1 MVVSSR
7 YMPSCGIPGSYFS
20 SIFSFLRKLHTVFH
34 NGSYQF
40 TFPPTVHAA
49 AAAKV
54 HEGSLFFTPSPAF
67 IVCRFFFFDDDRYD
81 QCGVDSLS
89 LLRGIFPT
97 QGSNP
102 GLMQLD
108 SLPAEPQGKPKNT
121 GVGSLSLL
129 QRIFPTQESNWG
141 LLHCRQILYQ
151 LSYQGSPSSQ

>member
-81 QCGVDSLS
+81 QCEVAPQCSFDLNSLIILMLS
-89 LLRGIFPT
+89 IFSCVCWPSVCLLRRNIY
-97 QGSNP
+97 
-102 GLMQLD
+102 L
-108 SLPAEPQGKPKNT
+108 
-121 GVGSLSLL
+121 
-129 QRIFPTQESNWG
+129 G
-141 LLHCRQILYQ
+141 LLPIFLD
-151 LSYQGSPSSQ
+151 